1 MVVIL
6 GQFQKWRLI
15 IGGFSMEIKK
25 GMKAWLGSLAAV
37 LSLSGL
43 SAGGALA
50 NDELKVRFSWKLKG
64 EYAHFYVAQDRGL
77 YAKNN
82 LKVTL
87 GEGAGSQ
94 AALGALIQGQEH
106 LVVLP
111 GAFALTAIQKGMP
124 IRLVAL
130 YHPSTPMVYISH
142 PENPVTK
149 PSDLEGKKL
158 AHSVGE
164 TGTTYLDSF
173 CARNKIDCS
182 KITKVTMAGGARVP
196 QFIQRQVDV
205 VSAYQTND
213 LPMLEATTG
222 KQFPQLD
229 LVAHGLKVP
238 GMAIVAS
245 DRDIQGR
252 ADQIRRFLAAT
263 NEAIRISKS
272 DTRAAS
278 VAMTKAW
285 NGAPD
290 LPVLDRQV
298 RATMD
303 AIPEI
308 QGRPLGWV
316 DTQVI
321 REALELINAVEK
333 PDAVKPVDA
342 FFTNS
347 LLGN

>member
-1 MVVIL
+1 MDMKKVI
-6 GQFQKWRLI
+6 KI
-15 IGGFSMEIKK
+15 
-25 GMKAWLGSLAAV
+25 WLSSLATA
-37 LSLSGL
+37 LSLSVI
-43 SAGGALA
+43 SAGSALA
-50 NDELKVRFSWKLKG
+50 NDELKVRFSWKFKG
-64 EYAHFYVAQDRGL
+64 EYAHFYVAQEQGL

-94 AALGALIQGQEH
+94 AALGALIQGQED

-130 YHPSTPMVYISH
+130 YHPSTPVVYISH

-149 PSDLEGKKL
+149 PSDLEGKRI

-173 CARNKIDCS
+173 CVRNKIDCS
-182 KITKVTMAGGARVP
+182 KITKVTMACGLRTP
-196 QFIQRQVDV
+196 QFMQKQVDV
-205 VSAYQTND
+205 VSAYRTND
-213 LPMLEATTG
+213 LPLLEAKTG

-229 LVAHGLKVP
+229 LVAYGLKVP

-245 DRDIQGR
+245 DRDIQDR
-252 ADQIRRFLAAT
+252 ANQIRRFLAAT
-263 NEAIRISKS
+263 NEAIRISKA

-278 VAMTKAW
+278 VAMAKAW
-285 NGAPD
+285 KSAPE
-290 LPVLDRQV
+290 LSVLDKQV
-298 RATMD
+298 KATMD
-303 AIPEI
+303 AVPQI
-308 QGRPLGWV
+308 QGRPFGWV
-316 DTQVI
+316 DSQVI
-321 REALELINAVEK
+321 REALELINAGAK
-333 PDAVKPVDA
+333 PEVVKPVDA